1 MAGQSQQFAV
11 RSYAVLRVIDFMG
24 KEIRTL
30 VDAEMVP
37 GEHQVTFDATGLPA
51 GVYFYQIQL
60 PGVIE
65 TKKMVVCK

>member
-30 VDAEMVP
+30 VDADMTH
-37 GEHQVTFDATGLPA
+37 GEHQLTFDASGLPA
-51 GVYFYQIQL
+51 GVYFSKLQADGL
-60 PGVIE
+60 LEVG
-65 TKKMVVCK
+65 KMVKEK